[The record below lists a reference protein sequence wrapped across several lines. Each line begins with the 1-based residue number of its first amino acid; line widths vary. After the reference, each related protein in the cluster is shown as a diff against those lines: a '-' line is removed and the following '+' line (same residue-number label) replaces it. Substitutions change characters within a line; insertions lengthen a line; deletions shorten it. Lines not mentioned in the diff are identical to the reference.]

1 MYLHFFKNR
10 ANVCLGSENRKV
22 SLRAIEVIREERAG
36 KVMSI
41 TEYVCPAQ
49 RNSLLDVEKDEKEK
63 KKLIMEGCV
72 DLRKHINQSI
82 NKSIN

>member
-1 MYLHFFKNR
+1 MYLHFFKNK

-41 TEYVCPAQ
+41 TEYMCPAQ
-49 RNSLLDVEKDEKEK
+49 RNSLLEV
-63 KKLIMEGCV
+63 
-72 DLRKHINQSI
+72 RKR
-82 NKSIN
+82 